1 MNECTID
8 EQKVIVKSCAFIK
21 SMKEI
26 IKAPILT
33 EKGLINEKTKDI
45 LDLYGDINR
54 LYI

>member
-1 MNECTID
+1 MNVLVMN
-8 EQKVIVKSCAFIK
+8 KVIVKSCAFIK

-33 EKGLINEKTKDI
+33 EDGVINEKTKDI
-45 LDLYGDINR
+45 LDVYGDISK